1 MMIEILFMG
10 SILVVVFAYFG
21 YPFSLFL
28 LARLGWQ
35 KEVKKGAVLPKTTI
49 IITAHNEEKRILRK
63 LENTVA
69 LQFPKEKLQIIVA
82 SDGSSDRT
90 NWMVKGYR
98 NKGVTLLEIVERKGK
113 ENAQKEA
120 LKIAKGDV
128 IVFSDAAT
136 ILDFESLKEI
146 VSNFADPLVGCVSS
160 EDRLTGKDGKP
171 RGEGFYVR
179 YEMWLRRLESRV
191 NSLVGLSGSFFA
203 VRREVCQNFSGDLQS
218 DFKLALKS
226 VELGFRGVSDPR
238 AIGYYQDVAGDNQE
252 YDRKVRTIL
261 RGLTV
266 FFDNVEF
273 LNIFRYGLFSYQY
286 FCHKLLRWVVPFFM
300 LLALAAN
307 MGLAIGSG
315 TYQVLLLLQLSFYAA
330 ALAGAFTSV
339 VPKSPFVKLPAYF
352 FAVNLAIAVAWWRYI
367 KGDRV
372 VMWTPS
378 ER

>member
-1 MMIEILFMG
+1 MIEILFIG

-21 YPFSLFL
+21 YPFSLLL
-28 LARLGWQ
+28 LARLGLHT
-35 KEVKKGAVLPKTTI
+35 EVRKGAVLPKTTI
-49 IITAHNEEKRILRK
+49 IITAHNEEKKIIKK
-63 LENTVA
+63 LENTIA
-69 LQFPKEKLQIIVA
+69 LEFPKEKLQIIVA
-82 SDGSSDRT
+82 SDGSSDGT
-90 NWMVKGYR
+90 NGIVKGYCD
-98 NKGVTLLEIVERKGK
+98 KGVTLLELVERKGK

-136 ILDFESLKEI
+136 ILDFASLKEI
-146 VSNFADPLVGCVSS
+146 VSNFADPSVGCVSS

-226 VELGFRGVSDPR
+226 VALGYRGVSDPR

-273 LNIFRYGLFSYQY
+273 LNMFRYGLFSYQY

-307 MGLAIGSG
+307 MGLAISFGN
-315 TYQVLLLLQLSFYAA
+315 YQVLLVLQLTFYAL

-339 VPKSPFVKLPAYF
+339 APKSLFLKIPAYF

-367 KGDRV
+367 NGDRV